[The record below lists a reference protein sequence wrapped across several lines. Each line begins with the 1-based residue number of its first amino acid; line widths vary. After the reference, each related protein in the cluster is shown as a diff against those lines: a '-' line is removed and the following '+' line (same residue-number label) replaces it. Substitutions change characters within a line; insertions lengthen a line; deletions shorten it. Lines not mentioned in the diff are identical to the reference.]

1 MKAHHPSARSSV
13 SPSKHSTHFGLLA
26 LIVAGMVGSGC
37 TVMQHNRTINQG
49 LKRQP
54 KTKTD
59 WTVVTSNV
67 YSTNK
72 FAAVSLDSKPP
83 GAAVFLG
90 EALVGTT
97 PVSTRFPQFV
107 DVEQQISISYLE
119 ELRLKKDMA
128 AVAIA
133 DVLTLGVIVSG
144 PFSKPGTFGGTGD
157 TTEYSVTWLPGGLKE
172 FTFHEKVLSN
182 SPTGQFREIA
192 KLDEKE
198 IIFRFEDLEGRS
210 RLQLPKENRIEFDFG
225 AVRKAKPVIVSLR
238 LDSND
243 AYLGAQ
249 SPTNASVIRTESSTT
264 VSLAGLEQDGI
275 GRWWFKGQEVKNY
288 SIPLRL
294 YRATGQWSPPEAAI
308 VVNLPLKYTAGPVE
322 LSMDVPI
329 KAIPWDWARRTDLP
343 PVNASAISGERQE
356 AWKAGLAKS
365 WASRATAPSLHEAVV
380 SGIFLQALGG
390 DDAPRIR
397 EELGVLLQDAAARR
411 LKVNFPDFRKV
422 DPTTDAALVFEIQED
437 TLRSIREAG
446 DAHFRITDKT
456 AQQVNPAVTNQ
467 PPDFVM
473 LVDVVNITTD
483 TQERI
488 ARSAGKIQIGT
499 KRHANPEYSDL
510 LKARVAS
517 EQMLARIAAGGIEA
531 GAAASK
537 QEGDAFMRLLV
548 GGALANGN
556 MLSPT
561 DSGGILLGIAD
572 SLFGADAN
580 KQKAQAYNAQLA
592 QAQAAVNQISRRLS
606 QMSEFNEEAIFQDFR
621 TEDRFVVKKALAT
634 AYVKVIA
641 PNAPDRELFSRKVFS
656 DVTISDTFE
665 EANPTLGK
673 KGKPLDLPSDQQM
686 KRNVASKLTQE
697 VSQQIR
703 DGFLFRLGLEHYA
716 QAKVAER
723 QGNIEK
729 FTESAVQFL
738 LSPAARAY
746 PAQAHDTLVL
756 LDGLIRRATRNSQNQ
771 QLDKLFGFEPKAD

>member
-1 MKAHHPSARSSV
+1 
-13 SPSKHSTHFGLLA
+13 
-26 LIVAGMVGSGC
+26 
-37 TVMQHNRTINQG
+37 
-49 LKRQP
+49 
-54 KTKTD
+54 
-59 WTVVTSNV
+59 
-67 YSTNK
+67 
-72 FAAVSLDSKPP
+72 
-83 GAAVFLG
+83 
-90 EALVGTT
+90 
-97 PVSTRFPQFV
+97 
-107 DVEQQISISYLE
+107 
-119 ELRLKKDMA
+119 
-128 AVAIA
+128 
-133 DVLTLGVIVSG
+133 
-144 PFSKPGTFGGTGD
+144 
-157 TTEYSVTWLPGGLKE
+157 
-172 FTFHEKVLSN
+172 
-182 SPTGQFREIA
+182 
-192 KLDEKE
+192 
-198 IIFRFEDLEGRS
+198 
-210 RLQLPKENRIEFDFG
+210 
-225 AVRKAKPVIVSLR
+225 
-238 LDSND
+238 
-243 AYLGAQ
+243 
-249 SPTNASVIRTESSTT
+249 
-264 VSLAGLEQDGI
+264 
-275 GRWWFKGQEVKNY
+275 
-288 SIPLRL
+288 
-294 YRATGQWSPPEAAI
+294 
-308 VVNLPLKYTAGPVE
+308 
-322 LSMDVPI
+322 
-329 KAIPWDWARRTDLP
+329 LP

-365 WASRATAPSLHEAVV
+365 WASRATASSLHEAVV
-380 SGIFLQALGG
+380 AGMFLQALTG

-397 EELGVLLQDAAARR
+397 EELGALLQEAAARR
-411 LKVNFPDFRKV
+411 MKVNLPDFRKV

-467 PPDFVM
+467 APDFVM

-488 ARSAGKIQIGT
+488 ARSAGKVQIGT

-517 EQMLARIAAGGIEA
+517 EHMLAQIAAGGIEA

-537 QEGDAFMRLLV
+537 QEGDALMRLLV
-548 GGALANGN
+548 GGSLANRN

-572 SLFGADAN
+572 SFFGADAN

-592 QAQAAVNQISRRLS
+592 QARAAVNQISQRLS

-641 PNAPDRELFSRKVFS
+641 PNAPDKELFSRKVFS
-656 DVTISDTFE
+656 DVTVSDTFE
-665 EANPTLGK
+665 EANQTLGK

-723 QGNIEK
+723 QGSIEK
-729 FTESAVQFL
+729 FAESAVQFL